1 MHRRFVDSRSSRDA
15 IAVHPVDPGWR
26 PDAGWLRQE
35 ADDGAGRCGRDRD
48 RRQRHWKA
56 RREKGRSAR
65 AGTSREPREALPA
78 GPAGI
83 ANVIY
88 FDFDR
93 SDIRPEYAS
102 LISSHA
108 KYLAGSSG
116 VRIRVEGH
124 TDERGSREYN
134 IALAERR
141 SQAVRRALMLQGAG
155 DAQLTTVSYGEE
167 RPAAAGSDESA
178 YEKNRRVELVYGR

>member
-1 MHRRFVDSRSSRDA
+1 MRLLPILLMLVGA
-15 IAVHPVDPGWR
+15 LVLGGCGKKATTE
-26 PDAGWLRQE
+26 PDASGSTAVE
-35 ADDGAGRCGRDRD
+35 GGVTGGATSEGEMGEGRD
-48 RRQRHWKA
+48 
-56 RREKGRSAR
+56 
-65 AGTSREPREALPA
+65 LPGA
-78 GPAGI
+78 SGSPTGGPAGA

-102 LISSHA
+102 LISTHA
-108 KYLAGSSG
+108 KYLAGSAG
-116 VRIRVEGH
+116 VKIRVEGH

-141 SQAVRRALMLQGAG
+141 AQAVRRALMLQGAG

-167 RPAAAGSDESA
+167 RPAVIGSDESA

>member
-1 MHRRFVDSRSSRDA
+1 MRWLAVLWIVVGVLALGGCGKKAATVPDS
-15 IAVHPVDPGWR
+15 
-26 PDAGWLRQE
+26 AGSTVE
-35 ADDGAGRCGRDRD
+35 ETGAGSG
-48 RRQRHWKA
+48 QG
-56 RREKGRSAR
+56 EGEVGEGRS
-65 AGTSREPREALPA
+65 LPGA
-78 GPAGI
+78 SGSPTGGPAGV

-102 LISSHA
+102 LISTHG
-108 KYLAGSSG
+108 KFLAGAG
-116 VRIRVEGH
+116 TVRIRLEGH

-141 SQAVRRALMLQGAG
+141 AQAVRRALMLQGAA

-167 RPAAAGSDESA
+167 RPSVPGSDESA

>member
-1 MHRRFVDSRSSRDA
+1 MRWLAVLWIVVGVLALAGCGKKAATVPDSAGS
-15 IAVHPVDPGWR
+15 AV
-26 PDAGWLRQE
+26 E
-35 ADDGAGRCGRDRD
+35 ETGAGSGEGEGQIGEGRN
-48 RRQRHWKA
+48 
-56 RREKGRSAR
+56 
-65 AGTSREPREALPA
+65 LPGA
-78 GPAGI
+78 SGSPTGGPAGA

-102 LISSHA
+102 LISTHA
-108 KYLAGSSG
+108 KFLAGAG
-116 VRIRVEGH
+116 TVRIRLEGH

-141 SQAVRRALMLQGAG
+141 AQAVRRALMLQGAA

-167 RPAAAGSDESA
+167 RPVVPGSDESA

>member
-1 MHRRFVDSRSSRDA
+1 MRSL
-15 IAVHPVDPGWR
+15 PVLLMILCTLMLVGCPKKPTTVPESSGSTTEESAAGSGQGEGQVGDGSDLPG
-26 PDAGWLRQE
+26 ASGSTT
-35 ADDGAGRCGRDRD
+35 G
-48 RRQRHWKA
+48 
-56 RREKGRSAR
+56 
-65 AGTSREPREALPA
+65 
-78 GPAGI
+78 GPAGVTNI
-83 ANVIY
+83 IY

-102 LISSHA
+102 LINSHA
-108 KYLAGSSG
+108 KHLASAGG
-116 VRIRVEGH
+116 AKIRVEGH

-141 SQAVRRALMLQGAG
+141 AQAVRRALMLQGAG

-167 RPAAAGSDESA
+167 RPAVPGSNESA

>member
-1 MHRRFVDSRSSRDA
+1 MRSL
-15 IAVHPVDPGWR
+15 PVLVIVMATLALAGCPKKPTTVPGG
-26 PDAGWLRQE
+26 AGSTAEQE
-35 ADDGAGRCGRDRD
+35 AGTAAGEGEGVVGEGRDLPG
-48 RRQRHWKA
+48 A
-56 RREKGRSAR
+56 SGAPKG
-65 AGTSREPREALPA
+65 
-78 GPAGI
+78 GPAGV

-93 SDIRPEYAS
+93 SDIRPEYAT
-102 LISSHA
+102 LINSHA
-108 KYLAGSSG
+108 KFLAASSAIK
-116 VRIRVEGH
+116 IRVEGH

-155 DAQLTTVSYGEE
+155 DMQLTTVSYGEE
-167 RPAAAGSDESA
+167 RPAVGGSEESA

>member
-1 MHRRFVDSRSSRDA
+1 MRVLPALA
-15 IAVHPVDPGWR
+15 IVFGVLVL
-26 PDAGWLRQE
+26 AGCGKK
-35 ADDGAGRCGRDRD
+35 ATTVPDGAGSTAAGQGETGAAAGEGQVGEGRELPG
-48 RRQRHWKA
+48 A
-56 RREKGRSAR
+56 SGA
-65 AGTSREPREALPA
+65 AGG
-78 GPAGI
+78 GPTGV

-102 LISSHA
+102 LITSHA
-108 KYLAGSSG
+108 KFLATSGS
-116 VRIRVEGH
+116 VKIRVEGH

-141 SQAVRRALMLQGAG
+141 AQAVRSALTLQGAG
-155 DAQLTTVSYGEE
+155 DTQLTTVSYGEE
-167 RPAAAGSDESA
+167 RPAVAGSDESA